1 LLILNKELIEQL
13 NIIRN
18 ILFKKTIAQLILLII
33 AILKVISLQKES
45 ILKTKILSLNL
56 FAKSLINNLIIN

>member
-1 LLILNKELIEQL
+1 MLILNKELIEQL